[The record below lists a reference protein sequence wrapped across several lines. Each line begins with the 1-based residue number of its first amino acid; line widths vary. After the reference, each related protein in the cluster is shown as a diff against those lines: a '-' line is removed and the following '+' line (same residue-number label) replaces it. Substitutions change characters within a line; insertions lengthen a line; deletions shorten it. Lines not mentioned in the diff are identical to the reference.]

1 MRAGEGQV
9 VPSRTTLPVSL
20 VVRGTTERK
29 TEGEDIETAK
39 ANGALLSFDPNIRE
53 PLWPSLEEAERQTA
67 YGMEVCNVLKISD
80 NEIRWFTGEEDF
92 DREWT
97 CFGGNTTFL

>member
-1 MRAGEGQV
+1 MPLRPQRQTV
-9 VPSRTTLPVSL
+9 Q
-20 VVRGTTERK
+20 
-29 TEGEDIETAK
+29 
-39 ANGALLSFDPNIRE
+39 LLSFDPNIRE
-53 PLWPSLEEAERQTA
+53 PLWRSLEETKRQTA
-67 YGMEVCNVLKISD
+67 YGMEVCDVLKISD